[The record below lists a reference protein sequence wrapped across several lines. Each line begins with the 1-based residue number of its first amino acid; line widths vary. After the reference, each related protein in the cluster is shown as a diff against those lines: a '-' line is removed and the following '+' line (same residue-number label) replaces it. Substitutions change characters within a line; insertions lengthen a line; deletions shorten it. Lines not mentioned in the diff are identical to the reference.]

1 MIGHSISFEALLRL
15 VELPTGVILRAMRD
29 KREELELL
37 GTKVAADI
45 RQYAR
50 SKLFSSFAFIAENKE
65 EREEKDGRAEDRR
78 SACEDKGDHS
88 LE

>member
-1 MIGHSISFEALLRL
+1 MIHRSISFEALLRL
-15 VELPTGVILRAMRD
+15 VELPTGIILRAMRD
-29 KREELELL
+29 EREELELL
-37 GTKVAADI
+37 GTKIAADI

-65 EREEKDGRAEDRR
+65 EREKDGRAEDGR
-78 SACEDKGDHS
+78 STSENKGDHS

>member
-1 MIGHSISFEALLRL
+1 MIHRSISFEALLRL
-15 VELPTGVILRAMRD
+15 VELSTGIILRAMRD
-29 KREELELL
+29 EREELELL
-37 GTKVAADI
+37 GTKIAADI

-65 EREEKDGRAEDRR
+65 EREEDGRAEDGR
-78 SACEDKGDHS
+78 SACEDEGDHS